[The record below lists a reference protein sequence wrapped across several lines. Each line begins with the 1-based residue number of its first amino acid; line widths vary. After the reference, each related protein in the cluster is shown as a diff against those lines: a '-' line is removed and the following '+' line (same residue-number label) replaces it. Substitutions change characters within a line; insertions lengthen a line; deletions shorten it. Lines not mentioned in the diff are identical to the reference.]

1 MQIPETPLVSPFSP
15 EERRRLLIDRLR
27 ADGRL
32 VAANL
37 AREFGTSE
45 DTIRRDLREL
55 AAAGL
60 VQRVH
65 GGALPVSPAL
75 EPFAARTRQS
85 VSAKESLAAAGTGL
99 IRDGQTVL
107 LDVGTTNLALARA
120 LPPGLR
126 VTVLTPSPPIAV
138 ALADHPLAE
147 VVLIGGRLD
156 KANQSVIG
164 SAAVDAVRG
173 VRADLCLLGVCSL
186 DTEAGITVVG
196 YEESHLKRAMMAAS
210 AETAALVTADKL
222 GTAAPHVVG
231 PARDL
236 DHLITE
242 RSAPVPILE
251 PLTDCGIAV
260 TLA

>member
-1 MQIPETPLVSPFSP
+1 MQTSANPIEAPISP
-15 EERRRLLIDRLR
+15 EERRRYLIERLR

-32 VAANL
+32 VAAAL
-37 AREFGTSE
+37 AEELGTSE

-75 EPFAARTRQS
+75 DTFAVRSHQS
-85 VSAKESLAAAGTGL
+85 VPAKESLAAAAAGL
-99 IRDGQTVL
+99 VRDGQTIL

-120 LPPGLR
+120 LSPGLR
-126 VTVLTPSPPIAV
+126 VTVLTPSPPIAIV
-138 ALADHPLAE
+138 LADHPLAE
-147 VVLIGGRLD
+147 VVLIGGRMD
-156 KANQSVIG
+156 KANRSVVG
-164 SAAVDAVRG
+164 SAAVDAVRN

-186 DTEAGITVVG
+186 DAEAGITVIG
-196 YEESHLKRAMMAAS
+196 YEESHLKRAMMAS
-210 AETAALVTADKL
+210 SGETVALVTADKL

-231 PARDL
+231 PAGDL
-236 DHLITE
+236 DRLVTE
-242 RSAPVPILE
+242 RSAPAAALN

>member
-1 MQIPETPLVSPFSP
+1 MQTPAYPIEAPVSP
-15 EERRRLLIDRLR
+15 EERRRVLLDRLR
-27 ADGRL
+27 TDGRL
-32 VAANL
+32 VAATL
-37 AREFGTSE
+37 ARDLGTSE

-65 GGALPVSPAL
+65 GGALPMSPAL
-75 EPFAARTRQS
+75 EPFAVRTRQS
-85 VSAKESLAAAGTGL
+85 VPAKESLAAAAAGL
-99 IRDGQTVL
+99 VRNGQTVL

-126 VTVLTPSPPIAV
+126 VTILTPSPPIAI
-138 ALADHPLAE
+138 ALADHPLVE

-156 KANQSVIG
+156 KANQSVVG
-164 SAAVDAVRG
+164 SAAVDAVRS

-186 DTEAGITVVG
+186 DADAGITVVG

-210 AETAALVTADKL
+210 TQTAALVTADKL

-231 PARDL
+231 RAGDL

-242 RSAPVPILE
+242 RSAPAAALA
-251 PLTDCGIAV
+251 PLSESGIDV